1 MRNGG
6 FENTSAAM
14 EAANERVDQELQGEG
29 SGASNEQCSLS
40 EEILSLQGFN
50 DFLL

>member
-29 SGASNEQCSLS
+29 SGASNEQCS
-40 EEILSLQGFN
+40 EEILSLQDFN
-50 DFLL
+50 DLLL